1 MSEYS
6 RHTTTKGQ
14 LLLNIKPPSISRT
27 PQPQPQQQLSAIP
40 PQNNTR
46 VNTMYG
52 QYNVGGGVGYKN
64 DGQGYGGQN
73 VGL

>member
-40 PQNNTR
+40 PQNN
-46 VNTMYG
+46 VNYNEIYG
-52 QYNVGGGVGYKN
+52 LYNGGGGVGSKE
-64 DGQGYGGQN
+64 
-73 VGL
+73 